1 MKNNSKIIVIIVIVI
16 SIILIIGLSLLIKP
30 SKPDEING
38 IENYNKE
45 FYIKKYGGDLDS
57 NLSIFPDDK
66 SVLIN
71 PEFSSSFITGLFD
84 TDGYMLLTSK
94 YSEENFKREMER
106 LSNLKMVIKSTCYDN
121 TSEYTNN
128 VKYDDLS
135 YSYPAYVTI
144 DGFGNTYE
152 YALINEKD
160 LEIIYVYLSYPSIKN
175 TKYNK
180 YLKKDKK
187 EYSKTDA
194 ISLYS
199 MYNHTF
205 DNGRSFAEF
214 DDCN

>member
-16 SIILIIGLSLLIKP
+16 SIILIIGFSFLVHP
-30 SKPDEING
+30 FNPDEING

-66 SVLIN
+66 SILID

-84 TDGYMLLTSK
+84 TDGYILLISK
-94 YSEENFKREMER
+94 YSEENFDKEIER
-106 LSNLKMVIKSTCYDN
+106 LSNLKMVIKSTCHEN
-121 TSEYTNN
+121 ASEYTNN

-135 YSYPAYVTI
+135 YSYPAYITI
-144 DGFGNTYE
+144 DGFGSTYE

-160 LEIIYVYLSYPSIKN
+160 LEIIYVYLSYPSIKDS
-175 TKYNK
+175 KYNK
-180 YLKKDKK
+180 YLKKDKN
-187 EYSKTDA
+187 EYSKNNTLN
-194 ISLYS
+194 LYS